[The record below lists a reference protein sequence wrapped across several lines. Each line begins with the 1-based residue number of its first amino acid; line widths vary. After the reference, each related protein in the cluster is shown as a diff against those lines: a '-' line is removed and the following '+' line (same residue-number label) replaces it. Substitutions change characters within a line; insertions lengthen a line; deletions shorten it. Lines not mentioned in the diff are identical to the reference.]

1 LPGTICAPSLTGVTA
16 TDLKADLVER
26 LDRLN
31 QAVLYKLDGLSE
43 YDVRRPM
50 TSTATNLLGVA
61 FHLASL
67 NAEYFGETFGRPFPR
82 EHEFYYRTDDDAD
95 PMDDM
100 WVRAESTS
108 AWVVEMYR
116 AAWEHA
122 QETIARL
129 DLDSAG
135 QIPTR
140 PYAKT
145 TLVEMLVHMVDET
158 ARHAGHMDIVRE
170 LIDGAV
176 GTLPGDGNILEGY
189 DWAAHRERVE
199 AGAQEARRRE
209 ES

>member
-1 LPGTICAPSLTGVTA
+1 MPGTICAPSLTGVTA
-16 TDLKADLVER
+16 TYLKADLVER

-31 QAVLYKLDGLSE
+31 QAVLYKLDDLSE

-67 NAEYFGETFGRPFPR
+67 NAEYFGGDVRPSLPAGARVLLPHRRRRRSHGRHVGAGGVDVGLGGRDVPR
-82 EHEFYYRTDDDAD
+82 GVGARAGDDRE
-95 PMDDM
+95 
-100 WVRAESTS
+100 V
-108 AWVVEMYR
+108 
-116 AAWEHA
+116 
-122 QETIARL
+122 